1 MYIIKEGEVSCST
14 NGVEIRVLKKGDHFG
29 EKSLLLECPRTLDV
43 IAKTQCIIYSISIET
58 LNSLFGDKYK
68 DVLLLNFVKMAF
80 ALSPNFNK
88 INMKLLESSYNSFT
102 SKDYKS
108 KEIVIPANYVPNS
121 KIIVIIEG
129 SVLDPKTN
137 KIIGKRGDILF
148 EDDIISNNI
157 IKTKNDYV
165 AHPDCMII
173 EAQTDIFM
181 KLVGGSFKEVF
192 NKSKVLESLERV
204 PLFKNFTQ
212 KKKELLSTM
221 IKIETYENGRKIIV
235 QGETDLKFYII
246 KSGKVDI
253 FIDSNYIRTLNEL
266 EFFGERA
273 LFFNEP
279 RSATAQANGK
289 VEIYVLEEKN
299 FKAILEDNLNVY
311 LKNRFFLQDNSLEIK
326 DLDYIRD
333 LGSGSFGAVC
343 MVRARKNKHIY
354 AIKAMQKTQ
363 IDAEQLHKNIELE
376 RAILLQIDHPFIVK
390 LVKTLKDTKNIFF
403 LMEYIRGKELFDVI
417 RDIGLLNKIQT
428 QFYGGSLMLAIDY
441 LHDRKF
447 IYRDIKPENIMI
459 NESVK
464 YI

>member
-1 MYIIKEGEVSCST
+1 
-14 NGVEIRVLKKGDHFG
+14 
-29 EKSLLLECPRTLDV
+29 
-43 IAKTQCIIYSISIET
+43 
-58 LNSLFGDKYK
+58 
-68 DVLLLNFVKMAF
+68 
-80 ALSPNFNK
+80 
-88 INMKLLESSYNSFT
+88 MKLLEACYDSFNA
-102 SKDYKS
+102 KDFKS
-108 KEIVIPANYVPNS
+108 KEIVIPANYVSNS

-148 EDDIISNNI
+148 EDEVISNNTNK
-157 IKTKNDYV
+157 IKNEYI
-165 AHPDCMII
+165 AHPDCLLM
-173 EAQTDIFM
+173 EAMTDVFM
-181 KLVGGSFKEVF
+181 KQVGGSFKEVF
-192 NKSKVLESLERV
+192 NKSKALESLERV

-221 IKIETYENGRKIIV
+221 IKLEIYDNGRKIIV
-235 QGETDLKFYII
+235 QGETDQKFYII

-253 FIDSNYIRTLNEL
+253 HIDSNYIRTLNEL
-266 EFFGERA
+266 EFFGERS

-279 RSATAQANGK
+279 RTATAQANGK
-289 VEIYVLEEKN
+289 VEIYVIEEKN
-299 FKAILEDNLNVY
+299 FKAILEDNLSSY

-326 DLDYIRD
+326 DFDYIRD

-343 MVRARKNKHIY
+343 LVRARKNKHFY

-376 RAILLQIDHPFIVK
+376 RSIVLQIDHPFIVK

-403 LMEYIRGKELFDVI
+403 LMEYIRGKELFDTI
-417 RDIGLLNKIQT
+417 RDIGLLNKVQT
-428 QFYGGSLMLAIDY
+428 HFYGGSLMLAIDY

-447 IYRDIKPENIMI
+447 IYRDIKPENIMV

-464 YI
+464 LV

>member
-1 MYIIKEGEVSCST
+1 M
-14 NGVEIRVLKKGDHFG
+14 R
-29 EKSLLLECPRTLDV
+29 LLEASYESFT
-43 IAKTQCIIYSISIET
+43 AKDLKS
-58 LNSLFGDKYK
+58 K
-68 DVLLLNFVKMAF
+68 DV
-80 ALSPNFNK
+80 
-88 INMKLLESSYNSFT
+88 
-102 SKDYKS
+102 
-108 KEIVIPANYVPNS
+108 VIPAGYIPNS
-121 KIIVIIEG
+121 KIVVIIEG

-148 EDDIISNNI
+148 EDEIINNI
-157 IKTKNDYV
+157 STKTKNDYI
-165 AHPDCMII
+165 AHPDCLIMESQI
-173 EAQTDIFM
+173 EVFM
-181 KLVGGSFKEVF
+181 KQVGGSFKEVF
-192 NKSKVLESLERV
+192 NKSKALESLERV

-235 QGETDLKFYII
+235 QGETDQKFYII

-266 EFFGERA
+266 EFFGDRA

-279 RSATAQANGK
+279 RTATAQANGK
-289 VEIYVLEEKN
+289 VEIYVIEEKN
-299 FKAILEDNLNVY
+299 FKAILEDNLSNY

-343 MVRARKNKHIY
+343 LVRARKNKHQY
-354 AIKAMQKTQ
+354 AIKAMQKLQ

-376 RAILLQIDHPFIVK
+376 RSILLQIDHPFIVK
-390 LVKTLKDTKNIFF
+390 LVKTMKDTKNIFF
-403 LMEYIRGKELFDVI
+403 LMEYIRGKELFDTI
-417 RDIGLLNKIQT
+417 RDIGLLNKAQT

-447 IYRDIKPENIMI
+447 IYRDIKPENIMV
-459 NESVK
+459 NESVL
-464 YI
+464 YIPNIGICKIDRLWNCETYQGQNCNYNRNSTLYGTRGYIRRRIFLPS